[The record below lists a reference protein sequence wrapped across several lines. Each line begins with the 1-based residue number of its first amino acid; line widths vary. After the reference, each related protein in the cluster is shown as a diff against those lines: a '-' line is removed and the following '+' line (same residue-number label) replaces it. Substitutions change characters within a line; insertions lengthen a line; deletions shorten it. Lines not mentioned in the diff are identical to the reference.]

1 MPRKDQN
8 DILDSFTKALE
19 NPKFKLAPQ
28 SEVRLDRLKKI
39 FTKWHGDPLLSDIQ
53 MRNYIMNEFGVSRDQ
68 AYSDL
73 NLVVRLFGSA
83 PKAEKEF
90 MRMKANRLVDL
101 AIAAARAGD
110 EKQAKSLT
118 KIAEVIVKTNQL
130 DQPDGEDYQWDEIV
144 PRDESFSVDPEVIGI
159 AKVPDIEEKS
169 RRLLQQYTKEI
180 DNIDVD
186 EQ

>member
-90 MRMKANRLVDL
+90 MRMKADR
-101 AIAAARAGD
+101 
-110 EKQAKSLT
+110 KS
-118 KIAEVIVKTNQL
+118 VV
-130 DQPDGEDYQWDEIV
+130 
-144 PRDESFSVDPEVIGI
+144 
-159 AKVPDIEEKS
+159 
-169 RRLLQQYTKEI
+169 
-180 DNIDVD
+180 
-186 EQ
+186 

>member
-19 NPKFKLAPQ
+19 NPRFKLAPQ
-28 SEVRLDRLKKI
+28 SEVRLDRLRKI
-39 FTKWHGDPLLSDIQ
+39 FARWHENPLLSDTQ
-53 MRNYIMNEFGVSRDQ
+53 MRDFIMSEYHVSRDQ

-90 MRMKANRLVDL
+90 MRMKANRLL
-101 AIAAARAGD
+101 QSATAAALAGD
-110 EKQAKSLT
+110 DKQAKSLT

-130 DQPDGEDYQWDEIV
+130 DQPDGEDYQWEEIV

-159 AKVPDIEEKS
+159 AKVPDIEEKA
-169 RRLLQQYTKEI
+169 RRLLQQYTHEI
-180 DNIDVD
+180 DNVDLD